1 MYFPALAK
9 HNCEAI
15 KCRACD
21 SSSYK
26 SATTKI
32 AVWNSCLKSLKKG
45 APISTN
51 VITHFLYTKAM
62 YVVALISLMSSR

>member
-32 AVWNSCLKSLKKG
+32 AVWE
-45 APISTN
+45 
-51 VITHFLYTKAM
+51 
-62 YVVALISLMSSR
+62 LMSEKSKERSPHFHKCNYTFSLHKSYVRCSLDFINVK